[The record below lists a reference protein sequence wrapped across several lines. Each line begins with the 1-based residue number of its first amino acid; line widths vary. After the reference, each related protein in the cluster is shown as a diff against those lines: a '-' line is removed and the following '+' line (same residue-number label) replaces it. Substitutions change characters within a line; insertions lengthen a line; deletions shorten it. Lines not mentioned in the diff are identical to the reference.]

1 MSPSPDVLPLT
12 GAQLGVWYAQRLDP
26 ADPGYNVGHYV
37 ELTGPLDPARFERAV
52 RTAVG
57 EAQALHVR
65 IMDAP
70 GGPWQALE
78 TGRGEWPLPVLERP
92 RGQALAAMRDDMAR
106 PVDPIEGPLFAGA
119 LYRTGPETWLWY
131 MRYHHIVVD
140 GYTVA
145 MIAKRTADVYTA
157 LAAGRDPGDG
167 PFGPL
172 SAILGQEREYRASER
187 YERDREWWAAKL
199 AGAPQVPV
207 LAPGEPAYGFV
218 RHTIA
223 LPGDALL
230 RLAKEA
236 GGTWADAVTAVTAA
250 YVHRMTGLT
259 DIVLGMPF
267 AGRFGGPAMRSPG
280 MAVNV
285 LPLRLAAGPGDT
297 LSVLVRRAAAE
308 ITAARAH
315 QHYRGEDL
323 QRDLGRTEPGRRLHG
338 PSVNVKAFDYGL
350 SFAGV
355 PGVLRNLAAGPVDDV
370 EFSFYKSPGDELT
383 LELDGNAGTCSEE
396 GLAAHGERF
405 AAFAAALA
413 ADPARPLAGV
423 PVATAAE
430 RERAIADASG
440 GEAVPGPSIAAA
452 FRAQARLTPDAV
464 AVRDG
469 EGALTFAEL
478 DETSDRLAGL
488 LAQRGAAPERVV
500 ALDLPRGTGMIVAQ
514 LAALKSGAAQLA
526 LTEDLPADRRAV
538 LLADAAPVLVVTPGT
553 LTEADAGV
561 APTADRAGVPLA
573 DAAGGV
579 PAPPLVEPS
588 AASLAYVLYTS
599 GSTGTPKAVAV
610 THGSLSALW
619 RHHNAGL
626 HATGGRRRVA
636 HSYALS
642 FDSAWEPFL
651 WLVSGHELVVL
662 DEHQRR
668 DPACYT
674 GVDVIDVTP
683 SLAVRLAEASA
694 LEGPGRPG
702 LVLLGGEAVP
712 PGLWRRL
719 REIPGLAA
727 RNVYGPTEFTVDA
740 LTADLADAPAPVIGR
755 PVTGARA
762 YVLDARLA
770 PVPPGVTG
778 ELYLAGT
785 GLARGYLN
793 RPGLTA
799 ARFTADPYQ
808 AGARMYRTGDL
819 ARRRPD
825 GTLEYL
831 GRADDQVK
839 VRGHRIELGEVEAAL
854 ARVPGVTGAAAALR
868 DGLLVGYVT
877 GGGLDPAEVRGALAA
892 GLPAALVP
900 AAVVALDDLPLTPHG
915 KLDRAALPAPE
926 FTAGGRAP
934 RDEVEAALC
943 GVAAEVLGLPG
954 VGIDDNF
961 FELGGDSILA
971 IQMCGR
977 ARKAGLLITPRQ
989 VFERRTVA
997 ALASVAEAV
1006 PARQADDGTGVV
1018 PVTPPVAWLREAAGP
1033 GRTPPAYTH
1042 SVTLDVPAGLD
1053 EDRLAGAVRALL
1065 SVHDALRAR
1074 LLPDWSLLVP
1084 PPHETRPAGLI
1095 GPPGLI
1101 DPAAGRMAAFTL
1113 EPGRLTVTVHH
1124 LVVDGVSWRILLPD
1138 LRAALADRPLE
1149 PSGTSLRTWAR
1160 TLAERD
1166 FADEEAYWT
1175 ALLDRP
1181 ASPLPASAAGDP
1193 DATLITSV
1201 PAGLTRDLLAAGA
1214 RCRARPDE
1222 LLLAALALT
1231 VGGDDLLVQAE
1242 GHGRDLDDRLDLS
1255 RTVGWFTA
1263 EHPLRADLTGADTP
1277 GQVLR
1282 RVKEAVRGVP
1292 SRGVGYGVLRHL
1304 RGRLG
1309 GLAEP
1314 RILFNYLGRFAAGAA
1329 FSAAGEPATPYALTV
1344 NAFLHDEPDGPR
1356 LAVHWASPDGTADL
1370 AHITGRWAAAL
1381 AEVAAAPGALIPA
1394 DLPLVSLTQDQI
1406 DRLPPGTADV
1416 LPLSP
1421 LQEGLLFHAA
1431 HDETDV
1437 YTSLTWLDVEGPAEA
1452 LRARMEALLAR
1463 HDALRAAFVTGDLD
1477 RPAQVVPAQ
1486 VELPWR
1492 EVDLGDA
1499 PERLAELEREEL
1511 AHRFDVA
1518 APPLVRCVL
1527 VRLAPGRHR
1536 LLIVSHHLVAD
1547 GWSTPLIV
1555 RELVSGPPAQAAP
1568 PYRRYLA
1575 WLAGRDRTADAEAWR
1590 AALAGLESPTLLGGA
1605 GRARTPAAPADLR
1618 VRLPEGVADG
1628 LRELA
1633 RTHGLTLNTI
1643 FQYAWGL
1650 LLARLTGRDDVVF
1663 GATVSGRPA
1672 DLDGVEGMIG
1682 LFSNTVPV
1690 RVRIAPG
1697 EPVGA
1702 ALARVQAE
1710 QARLLAHQ
1718 YLGLAEIQA
1727 LTGMNPLFDT
1737 LLVFENYPAG
1747 TARSGDLRVTGAGNR
1762 GYTHYALTLLALPA
1776 GDPVLGA
1783 GGDDLGLVLEYRADL
1798 YDRERARTLADRLA
1812 LVLAGIAAGDPAG
1825 RIGVLLPGERERLL
1839 GEWIDTAADVPG
1851 GTVAD
1856 VFEAAARAT
1865 PEATALVTGDG
1876 ALTFAELNRR
1886 ANRVAH
1892 ALIALGAGPE
1902 RLVALALPRTADLV
1916 VALLAVLKTGA
1927 AYLPVDLD
1935 HPEERRRLML
1945 ADADPLLVL
1954 TKLPGTADGDA
1965 SDPVVAR
1972 DPRHRAAVI
1981 YTSGSTGRP
1990 KGVQIEHAGLM
2001 NLYRDHRDTIFAA
2014 AVAAA
2019 GGRRLRAAHTAS
2031 FSFDSSWEQ
2040 LLWLLCGHELH
2051 LFDEETRRD
2060 AEATVELVRR
2070 HRIDTLDVTP
2080 SFAAQLVEYGLL
2092 SGPHVPGLVLLGGE
2106 AVPKALWRR
2115 LRGTPGL
2122 LAHDFYGPTEF
2133 TVDAFGARLAAS
2145 EDPVIGRPIANTRA
2159 YVLDGGLRPVP
2170 PGVPG
2175 ELYLAGT
2182 GIARG
2187 YLNRPGLTAA
2197 RFVADPFGEGGRMY
2211 RTGDVARWRSDGTV
2225 EFLGRADD
2233 QVKLRGYRIE
2243 PGEVEA
2249 ALLALPGV
2257 TRAAVVVVEDRLVA
2271 YVVSASEIDP
2281 GALGL
2286 PSYMVP
2292 AVVRMDELPINVHG
2306 KLDRAALPA
2315 PQGTT
2320 AGRAT
2325 RDERE
2330 EIVRGVFADLLGV
2343 PGIGPGDDF
2352 FGLGGHSLLAA
2363 RAVNRLRRLLGA
2375 PVGIRDLFES
2385 RTAARLTSRLGRGS
2399 VEGGATPIAVAAR
2412 PSRVPLSDAQRRL
2425 WFLFKLE
2432 GPSPVYNIPLRLRL
2446 RPGVEEAALRAAFG
2460 DVTAR
2465 HEVLRT
2471 VYPDE
2476 GGTPYQ
2482 RVTEAVPPFETAEVT
2497 AGELPAALARAEA
2510 HAFDLAAEPPLRA
2523 TLFRLPG
2530 GAATLSAVF
2539 HHIASDQWSEGVF
2552 LRDLATAYEA
2562 RRQGRAPAWDRP
2574 PVQYADYALW
2584 RAGQDGV
2591 ASAEY
2596 WRRALAGIPD
2606 ELPLPADRPRPAV
2619 PSYRGGTVRRRLP
2632 GEVHEGVAALA
2643 RATGTTPFMVLQAAV
2658 AVLLCRLGGG
2668 TDVPLGVPVAGR
2680 PDDALDD
2687 AMGCFVNTLVLRADV
2702 SGDPA
2707 FTELLERV
2715 RETELAALAHQDL
2728 PFEKLVEIAAPA
2740 RSLARHPLFQVLTQ
2754 YHRAGGPAALGEV
2767 EPDLSVHARF
2777 DLAFTAVDDGEAT
2790 HLSVIHARDLYDE
2803 ETAGLL
2809 ADRLIHLLRQVTADP
2824 GLRAAAVDVR
2834 SPAEGAL
2841 IARVGA
2847 TGRDVPEGTVSGLI
2861 AARAARTP
2869 AATAVVAPDGR
2880 TLTYAELERRAAR
2893 VAQTLA
2899 EAGAG
2904 PETIVG
2910 VAIPRSAEL
2919 MVALVAVLK
2928 SGAAYLPIDAE
2939 LPAVRREFML
2949 ADARPVLVL
2958 TAEGVRAAWESGE
2971 ASFEDRSG
2979 PGHPAYVIYTSGSTG
2994 APKAV
2999 VVEHRAIVNR
3009 LAWTQAEYGL
3019 TADDRVLQKT
3029 PASFDVSVW
3038 EFFWPLCAGAAVVLA
3053 PPGAHRD
3060 PAELTRLIRE
3070 HAVTTAHFVPSMLRG
3085 FLTDPG
3091 VPGCSGLRRV
3101 LCSGEALPADLA
3113 AAFRAALDV
3122 PLHNLYGPTEAAVDV
3137 SAQPYDGDP
3146 GGPTVPIGLP
3156 VWNTRLYV
3164 LDAALRQVPVGVPG
3178 ELYISGHQLARGYLD
3193 RPGLTATRFVADPFG
3208 AGERMYRTG
3217 DLVRMRRDGA
3227 LEFLTRTDDQVK
3239 IRGHRIELGEVETA
3253 LRALPDVRDAA
3264 AAAVDGR
3271 LIAYVVAAGADP
3283 AALRQEL
3290 TTRLPAPAVPALII
3304 PLPALPLT
3312 PSGKLN
3318 RRALPSPPS
3327 PGTAPGGPGA
3337 EAASD
3342 PFVAAFAEILG
3353 LESVGRDD
3361 DFFGLGGDSIMSISL
3376 VARIRDAGLEITA
3389 KEVFEHP
3396 TPAGL
3401 AAVARGRQAPA
3412 PGGEVAEPIEGPVP
3426 LPPVVHWLR
3435 EQGVPVRDFHQA
3447 RLLQV
3452 PPGLG
3457 TEAVAA
3463 AFDALQRRHDALRLR
3478 LSRPHPAVWSAEIAD
3493 PVPAEVRR
3501 VSGLADL
3508 AAEYRAA
3515 VDRLDPGAGRMLQ
3528 IVWFDLGDGPGRL
3541 LVVAHH
3547 LVVDGVSW
3555 RVLLPELAT
3564 LLRGGPL
3571 SPVPVQY
3578 AHWARRLITEAQE
3591 PATLTELDHWLT
3603 TLTPGTHR
3611 LPADT
3616 PGAPAVHESATRTAT
3631 TRALLGS
3638 RVGMNAFLLTA
3649 LALALPAEGPLVVDM
3664 EGHGREHGRLDLSR
3678 TVGWLTAVYPVRVDA
3693 GGHGPLDALMGIREA
3708 LAAVPRGGLGYGLL
3722 RHLNPQTS
3730 ALLAAA
3736 PRPEILFNYLGRFA
3750 AGRAEDF
3757 GVAAEPLPA
3766 DPAVSPYRLELDAV
3780 THDLPEGPELQVT
3793 FTSTALP
3800 GPELAALAGRFHA
3813 ALTDLAAAIVEGD
3826 PLTPS
3831 DLPLVSITQRQI
3843 DALPPGTADVLP
3855 LAPLQEGLLFHAGT
3869 DEGALDVY
3877 TVQNVLAL
3885 RRALDPDRLRA
3896 AWRRLTERHPNLRA
3910 GFRHD
3915 GFDRPVQFVPR
3926 TVELPL
3932 TNVDLTGLAG
3942 GPAGDAPEA
3951 GIDLD
3956 FVADPAQ
3963 RAAVARLLAA
3973 DRAERF
3979 DLDRPPLVR
3988 FTLVELAED
3997 RCLLVMIHHHILWDG
4012 WSEGLFLQELFA
4024 LYEGEE
4030 PGPAAPYRD
4039 YLAWLSRQDE
4049 DAARQAWRTALDG
4062 LAEPTLLAPDDGAGG
4077 LTAVIPEAVLA
4088 EPPAELGPALLAQA
4102 RANRL
4107 TLHTL
4112 LAAAWGMVLAGA
4124 TGRSDVVFGATVSGR
4139 PADIPGVESTIGL
4152 FLNTVPVRVTL
4163 DPAEPLLGLL
4173 TRLQRARAD
4182 VLPHDHL
4189 GLGEIQRAAGLG
4201 RLFDT
4206 LYVLRNFG
4214 ADEEERARITE
4225 AYGIAAMDGVD
4236 GTHYPLTL
4244 VVTPD
4249 DPLRVSLAFRP
4260 DLFDRPS
4267 AEALL
4272 ARFVR
4277 LLEQIASDVSLPVGR
4292 LDPLG
4297 PDERRLLTEWN
4308 DTSHPLPDTTV
4319 AGLLEEQAART
4330 PHEIALVFGP
4340 ERHTFAELNAR
4351 ANRIARMLVARG
4363 AGPERV
4369 VALALPRSA
4378 DMVAA
4383 LFAVLKTGAAYL
4395 PLDLD
4400 LPPARAEE
4408 MIGETRPVCVLTP
4421 AELRDLDHLP
4431 GDDLGV
4437 EFPLSHPAYVIY
4449 TSGSTGRP
4457 KGVVVPYA
4465 GLTNMQFNHR
4475 AEIFGPVVA
4484 AAGRRLRI
4492 AHTVSFSFD
4501 MSWEELLWLVEGHE
4515 VHVLSEEMRRDPQAL
4530 TAYCAGHAI
4539 DVVNVTPSYAQQLIE
4554 HGLLDGHVP
4563 PLVLLGGE
4571 AAGQALW
4578 DRLRTTEGTLGYNL
4592 YGPTEYTINTLG
4604 GGTADSVTPIVGR
4617 PIWNTRV
4624 HVLDDRLRP
4633 VPVGVAGELYVAGT
4647 GLARGYLRR
4656 PGLTAGRFVAD
4667 PTGDGE
4673 RMYRTGDV
4681 VRWRADGNLDFLGR
4695 ADDQVKI
4702 RGYRVEPGEV
4712 EAALSA
4718 EPGVGQVAVIATP
4731 GPVPRLVAY
4740 VVPAGDGPGDL
4751 AAALRERLPAY
4762 MVPSAFV
4769 TLPAL
4774 PLTGNGKLDRK
4785 ALPAPDLAAR
4795 TRGRSRRAPGGG
4807 REAVLCRLFADVLE
4821 LPDVGPEEGFFDLGG
4836 HSLLAMRLA
4845 ARIRAELGV
4854 PLKLST
4860 LMSAQTPA
4868 ELARRLGTEGVGGF
4882 EPVIALRSGGD
4893 LPPLFCAHPPAGFAW
4908 PYGGLAPYLDPRR
4921 PIHGLQAPQLSGLD
4935 FRPESLREL
4944 GRDYA
4949 ARIAEVQPRGPYHLL
4964 GWSFGGQVA
4973 YAVATAL
4980 RERGQEVAF
4989 LGVLDA
4995 FPMDD
5000 GQEPRPDA
5008 AELDRLSRAETEDFL
5023 AGLRESAALSPL
5035 LAEFDTATVERV
5047 ARVHRGCMELLLRAS
5062 YAPYDGDLLVV
5073 TAVRDRAETDDHLA
5087 WSRHVSGA
5095 VVNHEV
5101 DFTHAELL
5109 SPRALAVIG
5118 PIVNRALHPTDARD
5132 EETTR

>member
-1 MSPSPDVLPLT
+1 MSPSTEVLPLT
-12 GAQLGVWYAQRLDP
+12 GGQLGVWYAQRLDP
-26 ADPGYNVGHYV
+26 ADPRYNVGHYV
-37 ELTGPLDPARFERAV
+37 ELTGRLDPALFERAV
-52 RTAVG
+52 RTTVG

-78 TGRGEWPLPVLERP
+78 ADRGEWPLPVLELP
-92 RGQALAAMRDDMAR
+92 RGQALTAMRADLAR
-106 PVDPIEGPLFAGA
+106 PVDPVDGPLFAGA
-119 LYRTGPETWLWY
+119 LYRTGPESWLWY
-131 MRYHHIVVD
+131 MRYHHIAVD

-145 MIAKRTADVYTA
+145 MIAKRVAAVYTA
-157 LAAGRDPGDG
+157 LAAGHDPGDG
-167 PFGPL
+167 PFGPFT
-172 SAILGQEREYRASER
+172 AIPGQEREYRASER
-187 YERDREWWAAKL
+187 HERDREWWAAKL

-218 RHTIA
+218 RHTA
-223 LPGDALL
+223 SFPGDALL
-230 RLAKEA
+230 RVAKEA
-236 GGTWADAVTAVTAA
+236 GATWADAVTAVTAA

-285 LPLRLAAGPGDT
+285 LPLRLAAGPDDT
-297 LSVLVRRAAAE
+297 FATLIRRAAAE
-308 ITAARAH
+308 IAEARAH
-315 QHYRGEDL
+315 QRYRGEDL

-338 PSVNVKAFDYGL
+338 PSVNIKAFDYEL

-355 PGVLRNLAAGPVDDV
+355 PGVVRNLAAGPVDDL
-370 EFSFYKSPGDELT
+370 EFSFYKSPDDELT
-383 LELDGNAGTCSEE
+383 LELDGNAGTCTEDD
-396 GLAAHGERF
+396 LAAHGERF

-413 ADPARPLAGV
+413 GDPARPLAGV
-423 PVATAAE
+423 PLATAGE

-440 GEAVPGPSIAAA
+440 GDAAPGPSIAAA
-452 FRAQARLTPDAV
+452 FRAQARLTPAAV

-469 EGALTFAEL
+469 AGALTFAEL

-488 LAQRGAAPERVV
+488 LAARGAAPERIV

-514 LAALKSGAAQLA
+514 LAALKSGAAQLT

-538 LLADAAPVLVVTPGT
+538 MLADAAPVLVVTPGT
-553 LTEADAGV
+553 LAEAEAAGS
-561 APTADRAGVPLA
+561 AAAAPLA
-573 DAAGGV
+573 D
-579 PAPPLVEPS
+579 PPP
-588 AASLAYVLYTS
+588 ASLAYVLYTS

-626 HATGGRRRVA
+626 HAAGARRRVA

-651 WLVSGHELVVL
+651 WLVSGHELVIL

-668 DPACYT
+668 DPACYS

-683 SLAVRLAEASA
+683 SLAVRLAEAGV

-712 PGLWRRL
+712 EGLWRRL

-740 LTADLADAPAPVIGR
+740 LTADLADGPTPVIGR

-762 YVLDARLA
+762 YVLDGRLA

-793 RPGLTA
+793 DPGRTA
-799 ARFTADPYQ
+799 ARFAADPFRP
-808 AGARMYRTGDL
+808 GERMYRTGDL

-825 GTLEYL
+825 GALEYL

-839 VRGHRIELGEVEAAL
+839 VRGHRIEPGEVEAAL

-877 GGGLDPAEVRGALAA
+877 GAGLDPAEIRGALAA
-892 GLPAALVP
+892 RLPAALVP
-900 AAVVALDDLPLTPHG
+900 AAVVAIGELPLTPHG

-961 FELGGDSILA
+961 FELGGDSILS

-997 ALASVAEAV
+997 ALAAVAEAM

-1042 SVTLDVPAGLD
+1042 SVTLDVPAGLG

-1065 SVHDALRAR
+1065 AAHDALRAR

-1084 PPHETRPAGLI
+1084 PPHEARPRDLI

-1113 EPGRLTVTVHH
+1113 QPGRLTVTVHH
-1124 LVVDGVSWRILLPD
+1124 LAVDGVSWRILLPD
-1138 LRAALADRPLE
+1138 LRAALAGRPLE
-1149 PSGTSLRTWAR
+1149 PAGTSLRTWAR

-1166 FADEEAYWT
+1166 FAGEEAYWA

-1181 ASPLPASAAGDP
+1181 APPVPTAAGDP
-1193 DATLITSV
+1193 DATLVTHA
-1201 PAGLTRDLLAAGA
+1201 PADLTRDLLAAAA
-1214 RCRARPDE
+1214 RCRTRPDE

-1231 VGGDDLLVQAE
+1231 IGGEDLLVQAE

-1263 EHPLRADLTGADTP
+1263 EHPVRADLTGAATP
-1277 GQVLR
+1277 DQVLR

-1304 RGRLG
+1304 RGRLR

-1370 AHITGRWAAAL
+1370 AGITGRWTAAL
-1381 AEVAAAPGALIPA
+1381 AAVAAAPGALIPS

-1437 YTSLTWLDVEGPAEA
+1437 YTSVTWLDVDGPAGR
-1452 LRARMEALLAR
+1452 LRSRMEALLAR

-1477 RPAQVVPAQ
+1477 RPVQVVPAQ

-1492 EVDLGDA
+1492 EVDLSDA
-1499 PERLAELEREEL
+1499 PERLADLEREEL
-1511 AHRFDVA
+1511 ARRFDVS

-1527 VRLAPGRHR
+1527 VRQAAGHHR

-1555 RELVSGPPAQAAP
+1555 RELVSGAPATAAP

-1575 WLAGRDRTADAEAWR
+1575 WLAGRDRAADAEAWR
-1590 AALAGLESPTLLGGA
+1590 TALAGLASPTLLGGG
-1605 GRARTPAAPADLR
+1605 GRARTPATPADLR
-1618 VRLPEGVADG
+1618 VRLPKGVADG

-1633 RTHGLTLNTI
+1633 RAHGLTLNTI

-1710 QARLLAHQ
+1710 QARLLGHQ

-1747 TARSGDLRVTGAGNR
+1747 TAESGDLRVTGAGNR

-1776 GDPVLGA
+1776 GDPVLGP

-1798 YDRERARTLADRLA
+1798 YDRERAQAFADRLA
-1812 LVLAGIAAGDPAG
+1812 LVLAGIAAGEPSG

-1839 GEWIDTAADVPG
+1839 GEWIDTAAEVPG

-1856 VFEAAARAT
+1856 VFEATASAT
-1865 PEATALVTGDG
+1865 PEATALVTEDG
-1876 ALTFAELNRR
+1876 SLTFAELNRR

-1935 HPEERRRLML
+1935 YPEERRRLML

-1954 TKLPGTADGDA
+1954 TKLPGTDEGETA
-1965 SDPVVAR
+1965 DPVVAR

-2001 NLYRDHRDTIFAA
+2001 NLYRDHRDTIFAD

-2051 LFDEETRRD
+2051 LFGEETRRD

-2070 HRIDTLDVTP
+2070 RRIDTLDVTP

-2092 SGPHVPGLVLLGGE
+2092 SGPHVPRLVLLGGE

-2115 LRGTPGL
+2115 LRETPGL
-2122 LAHDFYGPTEF
+2122 LTHDFYGPTEF
-2133 TVDAFGARLAAS
+2133 TVDAFGSRPAAS

-2197 RFVADPFGEGGRMY
+2197 RFVADPFGGGGRMY
-2211 RTGDVARWRSDGTV
+2211 RTGDVARWRADGTM

-2257 TRAAVVVVEDRLVA
+2257 TRAAVIVADDRLVA

-2286 PSYMVP
+2286 PPYMVP

-2315 PQGTT
+2315 PQAAT
-2320 AGRAT
+2320 ASRAA

-2399 VEGGATPIAVAAR
+2399 AGSGAAAIVPMAR

-2446 RPGVEEAALRAAFG
+2446 RPGVEEEALRAAFA

-2482 RVTEAVPPFETAEVT
+2482 RVADAVPPFETAEVG

-2510 HAFDLAAEPPLRA
+2510 HAFDLAAEPPLRV

-2552 LRDLATAYEA
+2552 LRDLAAAYEA

-2584 RAGQDGV
+2584 RTGQDTT
-2591 ASAEY
+2591 ALTEF
-2596 WRRALAGIPD
+2596 WREALAGIPA
-2606 ELPLPADRPRPAV
+2606 ELPLTADRPRPQV

-2632 GEVHEGVAALA
+2632 GEVHQGVAALA

-2680 PDDALDD
+2680 PDEALDD

-2702 SGDPA
+2702 SGDPT

-2754 YHRAGGPAALGEV
+2754 YHRAGGPSPLGEV

-2824 GLRAAAVDVR
+2824 GLRAGAVDVL
-2834 SPAEGAL
+2834 SPAEREL

-2847 TGRDVPEGTVSGLI
+2847 TAREAPEDTVGRLI

-2869 AATAVVAPDGR
+2869 AATAVVAPDGL
-2880 TLTYAELERRAAR
+2880 TLTYAELERRAGR
-2893 VAQTLA
+2893 VARALA

-2904 PETIVG
+2904 PETIVAI
-2910 VAIPRSAEL
+2910 AIPRSAEL
-2919 MVALVAVLK
+2919 MTALLAVLK
-2928 SGAAYLPIDAE
+2928 TGAAYLPIDAE
-2939 LPAVRREFML
+2939 LPAARREFML

-2958 TAEGVRAAWESGE
+2958 TAEDVRAAWESGE

-2979 PGHPAYVIYTSGSTG
+2979 PAHPAYVIYTSGSTG

-3101 LCSGEALPADLA
+3101 LCSGEALTADLA
-3113 AAFRAALDV
+3113 AAFSAALDV

-3137 SAQPYDGDP
+3137 SAQPYEGDP
-3146 GGPTVPIGLP
+3146 GGPGVPIGRP

-3178 ELYISGHQLARGYLD
+3178 ELYISGRQLARGYLN
-3193 RPGLTATRFVADPFG
+3193 RPGLTAARFVADPFG
-3208 AGERMYRTG
+3208 GGGRMYRTG

-3227 LEFLTRTDDQVK
+3227 LEFLARTDDQVK

-3253 LRALPDVRDAA
+3253 LRALPGVRDAA

-3271 LIAYVVAAGADP
+3271 LIGYVVAAGADP
-3283 AALRQEL
+3283 AALRREL
-3290 TTRLPAPAVPALII
+3290 TTRLPAPAVPAVIL
-3304 PLPALPLT
+3304 PLDALPLT
-3312 PSGKLN
+3312 TSGKLD
-3318 RRALPSPPS
+3318 RRALPTPAA
-3327 PGTAPGGPGA
+3327 TAPATRVESAGN
-3337 EAASD
+3337 

-3353 LESVGRDD
+3353 LESVGPDD

-3412 PGGEVAEPIEGPVP
+3412 ESAGESIAEPLEGPVP
-3426 LPPVVHWLR
+3426 LLPVVHWLR

-3452 PPGLG
+3452 PSGLG
-3457 TEAVAA
+3457 AEAVAA

-3508 AAEYRAA
+3508 AGEYRAA
-3515 VDRLDPGAGRMLQ
+3515 VDRLDPGAGRVLQ
-3528 IVWFDLGDGPGRL
+3528 VVWFDLGDAPGRL

-3555 RVLLPELAT
+3555 RVLLPELAA
-3564 LLRGGPL
+3564 LLRGKTL
-3571 SPVPVQY
+3571 TPVPVPY
-3578 AHWARRLITEAQE
+3578 ARWARRLTAEAQE
-3591 PATLTELDHWLT
+3591 PAALAELDHWLS
-3603 TLTPGTHR
+3603 TL
-3611 LPADT
+3611 A
-3616 PGAPAVHESATRTAT
+3616 PGAHH
-3631 TRALLGS
+3631 
-3638 RVGMNAFLLTA
+3638 
-3649 LALALPAEGPLVVDM
+3649 LP
-3664 EGHGREHGRLDLSR
+3664 HG
-3678 TVGWLTAVYPVRVDA
+3678 
-3693 GGHGPLDALMGIREA
+3693 
-3708 LAAVPRGGLGYGLL
+3708 
-3722 RHLNPQTS
+3722 
-3730 ALLAAA
+3730 
-3736 PRPEILFNYLGRFA
+3736 
-3750 AGRAEDF
+3750 
-3757 GVAAEPLPA
+3757 
-3766 DPAVSPYRLELDAV
+3766 
-3780 THDLPEGPELQVT
+3780 
-3793 FTSTALP
+3793 
-3800 GPELAALAGRFHA
+3800 
-3813 ALTDLAAAIVEGD
+3813 
-3826 PLTPS
+3826 
-3831 DLPLVSITQRQI
+3831 
-3843 DALPPGTADVLP
+3843 
-3855 LAPLQEGLLFHAGT
+3855 
-3869 DEGALDVY
+3869 
-3877 TVQNVLAL
+3877 
-3885 RRALDPDRLRA
+3885 
-3896 AWRRLTERHPNLRA
+3896 
-3910 GFRHD
+3910 
-3915 GFDRPVQFVPR
+3915 
-3926 TVELPL
+3926 
-3932 TNVDLTGLAG
+3932 
-3942 GPAGDAPEA
+3942 
-3951 GIDLD
+3951 
-3956 FVADPAQ
+3956 
-3963 RAAVARLLAA
+3963 
-3973 DRAERF
+3973 
-3979 DLDRPPLVR
+3979 
-3988 FTLVELAED
+3988 
-3997 RCLLVMIHHHILWDG
+3997 
-4012 WSEGLFLQELFA
+4012 
-4024 LYEGEE
+4024 
-4030 PGPAAPYRD
+4030 
-4039 YLAWLSRQDE
+4039 
-4049 DAARQAWRTALDG
+4049 
-4062 LAEPTLLAPDDGAGG
+4062 
-4077 LTAVIPEAVLA
+4077 
-4088 EPPAELGPALLAQA
+4088 
-4102 RANRL
+4102 
-4107 TLHTL
+4107 
-4112 LAAAWGMVLAGA
+4112 
-4124 TGRSDVVFGATVSGR
+4124 GR
-4139 PADIPGVESTIGL
+4139 PR
-4152 FLNTVPVRVTL
+4152 VR
-4163 DPAEPLLGLL
+4163 
-4173 TRLQRARAD
+4173 
-4182 VLPHDHL
+4182 
-4189 GLGEIQRAAGLG
+4189 
-4201 RLFDT
+4201 
-4206 LYVLRNFG
+4206 
-4214 ADEEERARITE
+4214 
-4225 AYGIAAMDGVD
+4225 
-4236 GTHYPLTL
+4236 
-4244 VVTPD
+4244 
-4249 DPLRVSLAFRP
+4249 
-4260 DLFDRPS
+4260 
-4267 AEALL
+4267 
-4272 ARFVR
+4272 
-4277 LLEQIASDVSLPVGR
+4277 
-4292 LDPLG
+4292 
-4297 PDERRLLTEWN
+4297 
-4308 DTSHPLPDTTV
+4308 
-4319 AGLLEEQAART
+4319 
-4330 PHEIALVFGP
+4330 
-4340 ERHTFAELNAR
+4340 
-4351 ANRIARMLVARG
+4351 
-4363 AGPERV
+4363 
-4369 VALALPRSA
+4369 
-4378 DMVAA
+4378 
-4383 LFAVLKTGAAYL
+4383 
-4395 PLDLD
+4395 
-4400 LPPARAEE
+4400 
-4408 MIGETRPVCVLTP
+4408 
-4421 AELRDLDHLP
+4421 
-4431 GDDLGV
+4431 
-4437 EFPLSHPAYVIY
+4437 
-4449 TSGSTGRP
+4449 
-4457 KGVVVPYA
+4457 
-4465 GLTNMQFNHR
+4465 
-4475 AEIFGPVVA
+4475 
-4484 AAGRRLRI
+4484 
-4492 AHTVSFSFD
+4492 
-4501 MSWEELLWLVEGHE
+4501 
-4515 VHVLSEEMRRDPQAL
+4515 
-4530 TAYCAGHAI
+4530 
-4539 DVVNVTPSYAQQLIE
+4539 
-4554 HGLLDGHVP
+4554 
-4563 PLVLLGGE
+4563 
-4571 AAGQALW
+4571 
-4578 DRLRTTEGTLGYNL
+4578 
-4592 YGPTEYTINTLG
+4592 
-4604 GGTADSVTPIVGR
+4604 
-4617 PIWNTRV
+4617 
-4624 HVLDDRLRP
+4624 
-4633 VPVGVAGELYVAGT
+4633 
-4647 GLARGYLRR
+4647 
-4656 PGLTAGRFVAD
+4656 
-4667 PTGDGE
+4667 
-4673 RMYRTGDV
+4673 
-4681 VRWRADGNLDFLGR
+4681 
-4695 ADDQVKI
+4695 
-4702 RGYRVEPGEV
+4702 
-4712 EAALSA
+4712 
-4718 EPGVGQVAVIATP
+4718 
-4731 GPVPRLVAY
+4731 
-4740 VVPAGDGPGDL
+4740 
-4751 AAALRERLPAY
+4751 
-4762 MVPSAFV
+4762 
-4769 TLPAL
+4769 
-4774 PLTGNGKLDRK
+4774 
-4785 ALPAPDLAAR
+4785 
-4795 TRGRSRRAPGGG
+4795 GG
-4807 REAVLCRLFADVLE
+4807 RE
-4821 LPDVGPEEGFFDLGG
+4821 
-4836 HSLLAMRLA
+4836 
-4845 ARIRAELGV
+4845 
-4854 PLKLST
+4854 
-4860 LMSAQTPA
+4860 
-4868 ELARRLGTEGVGGF
+4868 
-4882 EPVIALRSGGD
+4882 
-4893 LPPLFCAHPPAGFAW
+4893 
-4908 PYGGLAPYLDPRR
+4908 
-4921 PIHGLQAPQLSGLD
+4921 
-4935 FRPESLREL
+4935 
-4944 GRDYA
+4944 
-4949 ARIAEVQPRGPYHLL
+4949 
-4964 GWSFGGQVA
+4964 
-4973 YAVATAL
+4973 
-4980 RERGQEVAF
+4980 
-4989 LGVLDA
+4989 
-4995 FPMDD
+4995 
-5000 GQEPRPDA
+5000 
-5008 AELDRLSRAETEDFL
+5008 
-5023 AGLRESAALSPL
+5023 
-5035 LAEFDTATVERV
+5035 
-5047 ARVHRGCMELLLRAS
+5047 
-5062 YAPYDGDLLVV
+5062 
-5073 TAVRDRAETDDHLA
+5073 
-5087 WSRHVSGA
+5087 
-5095 VVNHEV
+5095 
-5101 DFTHAELL
+5101 
-5109 SPRALAVIG
+5109 
-5118 PIVNRALHPTDARD
+5118 
-5132 EETTR
+5132 